1 MEELDEVDDFGAV
14 QHSWKSWRAMAG
26 YIYLAICLFDFVIMP
41 SVVHANRIDPT
52 ELVSAVETPD
62 DKQFVLSIVD
72 KMNTKRWEPITTAG
86 GGLFHVSFGFILTG
100 VAISGR
106 KAIVNM

>member
-1 MEELDEVDDFGAV
+1 MEELDEIDDFGSAAY
-14 QHSWKSWRAMAG
+14 SWKSWRAMAG
-26 YIYLAICLFDFVIMP
+26 YIYLVICLFDFVVMP
-41 SVVHANRIDPT
+41 AVIHANRIDP
-52 ELVSAVETPD
+52 SAMVAEVKTQEE
-62 DKQFVLSIVD
+62 KEFVLSLVD
-72 KMNTKRWEPITTAG
+72 RMNTKRWEPITTSG